1 MENYSSIRK
10 TYRKPDNKPEV
21 KLDVKPENKPNV
33 KPATKP
39 AEKPQSDVVST
50 GDSSIALWST
60 LTLGAFALGVTS
72 KQRKKVNE

>member
-10 TYRKPDNKPEV
+10 AYRKPDNKPE
-21 KLDVKPENKPNV
+21 V

-72 KQRKKVNE
+72 KQRKKSMNNKMKF